1 MKAHRIFGI
10 ILRYLYLFRHS
21 FDRLSDAFYWP
32 TIDLLLWG
40 ITSVYFRTQ
49 FAGGPSITV
58 MIISGIL
65 FWIIVWRGQYEIS
78 VNLLEDLWNKNLINI
93 FAAPVS
99 FYEWISSFLI
109 LGIIKAV
116 LSFTYGAI
124 IAFILYKVHIF
135 TYGFSLLPIMLLL
148 IMTGWWSGFI
158 GAGIILRYG
167 TKIQTVAWSLV
178 TILSPFSA
186 IYYPL
191 TILPLWAQKVA
202 LFVPTS
208 YVFEAARKVINQG
221 YFDTQMFLIAF
232 FLNIFYIVLSIMF
245 LRRSFDKALQRGLVK
260 VGGY

>member
-1 MKAHRIFGI
+1 MKTHRIAGI
-10 ILRYLYLFRHS
+10 ILRYLFLFRHS

-32 TIDLLLWG
+32 TMDLLLWG
-40 ITSVYFRTQ
+40 ITSMYFRRYSS
-49 FAGGPSITV
+49 GGPSVTV
-58 MIISGIL
+58 TIISGIL

-93 FAAPVS
+93 FVAPVS

-109 LGIIKAV
+109 LGIIKAT
-116 LSFTYGAI
+116 LSFTYGAVV
-124 IAFILYKVHIF
+124 AFILYKVHIF
-135 TYGFSLLPIMLLL
+135 SYGFSLLPIMLLL
-148 IMTGWWSGFI
+148 IMTGWWSGFL

-191 TILPLWAQKVA
+191 AILPFWAQKIA
-202 LFVPTS
+202 LFIPTS
-208 YVFEAARKVINQG
+208 YAFEAARKVINQG
-221 YFDTQMFLIAF
+221 YFDMQMFFIAF
-232 FLNIFYIVLSIMF
+232 ILNIFYIILSIIF

-260 VGGY
+260 VV

>member
-32 TIDLLLWG
+32 TMDLLLWG
-40 ITSVYFRTQ
+40 ITSMYFRTYSS
-49 FAGGPSITV
+49 GGPSVTV

-93 FAAPVS
+93 FVAPVS
-99 FYEWISSFLI
+99 FYEWVSSFLI
-109 LGIIKAV
+109 LGIIKAT
-116 LSFTYGAI
+116 LSFTYGAVV
-124 IAFILYKVHIF
+124 AYILYRVHIF
-135 TYGFSLLPIMLLL
+135 SYGFSLLPIMLLL
-148 IMTGWWSGFI
+148 IMTGWWSGFM

-191 TILPLWAQKVA
+191 AILPLWAQKIA
-202 LFVPTS
+202 LFIPTS
-208 YVFEAARKVINQG
+208 YAFEAARKVINQG
-221 YFDTQMFLIAF
+221 YFDMQMFFIAF
-232 FLNIFYIVLSIMF
+232 FLNIFYIVLSIIF
-245 LRRSFDKALQRGLVK
+245 LRRSFDKALDRGLVK
-260 VGGY
+260 VV